1 MRQKIKFKNR
11 CFLFFSCLFV
21 IGAVCAHAVEFHI
34 QYKPGIRSEPVS
46 CRVYLLLDG
55 DTKRNPLHDPDVR
68 RKQPFFALDV
78 KDWKAGETIVLDHR
92 APAWP
97 VNMNALK
104 GTYVIGAVMD
114 IDTTERSFLAPGNGY
129 SRKIIREIRG
139 GKDEVITITIDRT
152 FKEPVFKETSLT
164 KEVGLKSKLLS
175 DFYGRPIIMKAAIIL
190 PPSYLENPGRLYPAV
205 YTVGGFSSRYY
216 HISVGRWNQNRF
228 QMNKMGLDKVF
239 VFLDADCPTGN
250 HAFADSENNGPRARA
265 LVEELIPYI
274 EKKYRVIP
282 GASAR
287 LLTGQSSGAWTCMW
301 LQVNYPGTFGGAW
314 AVSPDPLDF
323 RNFCGINLYTDT
335 NMFFDKTGK
344 LRPLGRAGGKIIL
357 TVKDVSD
364 MEAVLGPG
372 GFLNTFEGVFSR
384 RDKNGNPEP
393 LWNRKTGEIDKNVL
407 KIWEKY
413 DIQSI
418 MEKNWST
425 LGPCLAGKLHV
436 YVAEDDAFFLDQ
448 SVKCFKAAMEK
459 LGSDAEFVILPTG
472 GHGDGVWRQVIKGI
486 HQSMDERLLKHH
498 PELKS
503 L

>member
-1 MRQKIKFKNR
+1 MRQKMKFKNLGLL
-11 CFLFFSCLFV
+11 LFFCLFV
-21 IGAVCAHAVEFHI
+21 TGAVCAHAVEFHI

-55 DTKRNPLHDPDVR
+55 DTKRNPLNGPALQ

-78 KDWKAGETIVLDHR
+78 KNWKAGETIVLDHR

-114 IDTTERSFLAPGNGY
+114 MDTTERSFLAPGNGY
-129 SRKIIREIRG
+129 SKKMTREING
-139 GKDEVITITIDRT
+139 GKDDVINITIDQK
-152 FKEPVFKETSLT
+152 FKEPVFKETALT

-175 DFYGRPIIMKAAIIL
+175 DFYGRPIVMKAAVIL

-205 YTVGGFSSRYY
+205 YTAGGFGSRYY
-216 HISVGRWNQNRF
+216 HISVGQWNQERF

-250 HAFADSENNGPRARA
+250 HTFADSENNGPRARA

-282 GASAR
+282 NASAR
-287 LLTGQSSGAWTCMW
+287 LLTGQSSGAWTSMW

-323 RNFCGINLYTDT
+323 MDFCGINLYADT
-335 NMFFDKTGK
+335 NMFFDRTGK
-344 LRPLGRAGGKIIL
+344 LRPIGRSGDKIIF

-364 MEAVLGPG
+364 MEVVLGPG
-372 GFLNTFEGVFSR
+372 GFMNTFEAVFSKK
-384 RDKNGNPEP
+384 DKNGNPEQ
-393 LWNRKTGEIDKNVL
+393 LWDRKTGEIDKNTL
-407 KIWEKY
+407 KTWERY
-413 DIQSI
+413 NIRSLV
-418 MEKNWST
+418 EKNWSV
-425 LGPCLAGKLHV
+425 LGSRLAGKLHV
-436 YVAEDDAFFLDQ
+436 YVAEDDTVFLDQ
-448 SVKCFKAAMEK
+448 SVKCFKAVMEK
-459 LGSDAEFVILPTG
+459 LKSDAEFVILPTG
-472 GHGDGVWRQVIKGI
+472 GHGDGVWKQVIKGI
-486 HQSMDERLLKHH
+486 HQSMDKRLLLHH
-498 PELKS
+498 PELKRP
-503 L
+503 